1 MRSRDFVEPLLS
13 QKSDSMDLRS
23 GHPYW
28 LLKNG
33 LLADYPS
40 LKHDESCEVAVIGG
54 GITGALVAYHLVQEG
69 VETVLVGKRD
79 IGAGSTAASTALLQY
94 EIDTE
99 LHELIGTVGEVHAV
113 RSYRLGLEA
122 IDTVER
128 LSGELSDDCGFKRK
142 TSLYLAS
149 RKSDVPQLR
158 KEYDTRKIFGFHVEY
173 LEAKDIES
181 RASFTAP
188 GAILSYGD
196 AQVDPYRLT
205 HQLLAAAKKH
215 GLRVYDRSEVSKVE
229 PSDDGVV
236 LHLGSGSRINGQRVV
251 FATGYESQQYLKQ
264 NVGVLKST
272 FALISEPFDS
282 FEGWPDRSLIW
293 ESARPYFYLR
303 TTSDDRAIVGGEDV
317 PFATAH
323 KSDQLIARKTKK
335 LQRRFADMF
344 PRLDMEVSYT
354 WAGTFGETKDGLAYI
369 GQTPEFPRA
378 YFALGYGG
386 NGITFSVIAA
396 KIITDLHLGR
406 PNPDADIF
414 RFDR

>member
-1 MRSRDFVEPLLS
+1 
-13 QKSDSMDLRS
+13 MDLRS
-23 GHPYW
+23 GYPFW

-40 LKHDESCEVAVIGG
+40 LKHDESCEVVIIGG
-54 GITGALVAYHLVQEG
+54 GITGALVAYYLVQEG
-69 VETVLVGKRD
+69 VETILVDKRD

-99 LHELIGTVGEVHAV
+99 LHDLIDMVGEEHAV
-113 RSYRLGLEA
+113 RSYRLGLDA

-128 LSGELSDDCGFKRK
+128 LSGDLRDDCGFERK

-149 RKSDVPQLR
+149 KKSDVLRLR
-158 KEYDTRKIFGFHVEY
+158 KEYETRKAFGFEVEY
-173 LEAKDIES
+173 LSEKDIKS

-205 HQLLAAAKKH
+205 HRLIQAASKR
-215 GLRVYDRSEVSKVE
+215 GLRIYDRSEVSYVE
-229 PSDDGVV
+229 PCDRHII
-236 LHLGSGSRINGQRVV
+236 LHVKPAVHITSQQVV

-264 NVGVLKST
+264 NVGALKST
-272 FALISEPFDS
+272 FAAVSEPLDT

-317 PFATAH
+317 PYALAH
-323 KSDQLIARKTKK
+323 RSDRLMTRKTKK
-335 LQRRFADMF
+335 LQRCINDMF
-344 PRLDMEVSYT
+344 PRLDFEVSYA
-354 WAGTFGETKDGLAYI
+354 WSGTFGETKDGLAYI
-369 GQTPEFPRA
+369 GRTPEFPQA

-386 NGITFSVIAA
+386 NGITFSIIAA
-396 KIITDLHLGR
+396 KIITDLYCGR
-406 PNPDADIF
+406 PNPDAEIF

>member
-1 MRSRDFVEPLLS
+1 
-13 QKSDSMDLRS
+13 MDLRS
-23 GHPYW
+23 GHPFW
-28 LLKNG
+28 RLKNG

-40 LKHDESCEVAVIGG
+40 LKCNESCEVAIIGG
-54 GITGALVAYHLVQEG
+54 GITGALVAYHLTQEG
-69 VETVLVGKRD
+69 VETVLVDTRD

-99 LHELIGTVGEVHAV
+99 LHELIGRVGEAHAV

-128 LSGELSDDCGFKRK
+128 LSHELKDDCGFERK

-149 RKSDVPQLR
+149 RKSDVTKLR
-158 KEYDTRKIFGFHVEY
+158 KEYDTRKAFGFHVEY
-173 LEAKDIES
+173 WEAKDIES
-181 RASFTAP
+181 RASFAAP

-196 AQVDPYRLT
+196 AQVDPFRLT
-205 HQLLAAAKKH
+205 HRLIQAAKTQ
-215 GLRVYDRSEVSKVE
+215 GLRVYDRCEVAKVE
-229 PSDDGVV
+229 PSNLGIV
-236 LHLGSGSRINGQRVV
+236 LHTASGFRISGQRVV

-264 NVGVLKST
+264 NVGALKST
-272 FALISEPFDS
+272 FALISEPCDS

-303 TTSDDRAIVGGEDV
+303 TTSDNRAIVGGEDV

-344 PRLDMEVSYT
+344 PQIDLEVSYT

-369 GQTPEFPRA
+369 GQTPEVPHA

-414 RFDR
+414 RFER

>member
-1 MRSRDFVEPLLS
+1 
-13 QKSDSMDLRS
+13 MDLRS
-23 GHPYW
+23 GHPFW

-54 GITGALVAYHLVQEG
+54 GITGALVAYHLAQEG
-69 VETVLVGKRD
+69 VETVLVDKRD
-79 IGAGSTAASTALLQY
+79 IGGGSTAASTALLQY

-99 LHELIGTVGEVHAV
+99 LHDLIGTVGEAHAV

-128 LSGELSDDCGFKRK
+128 LAGELKDDCGFERK

-149 RKSDVPQLR
+149 RKSDVSKLR
-158 KEYDTRKIFGFHVEY
+158 KEYETRKAFGFHVEY
-173 LEAKDIES
+173 WEAKDLES
-181 RASFTAP
+181 RASFAAP

-196 AQVDPYRLT
+196 AQVDPFRLT
-205 HQLLAAAKKH
+205 HQLIQAAKKQ
-215 GLRVYDRSEVSKVE
+215 GLRVYDRCEVAKVQ
-229 PSDDGVV
+229 PSGDGVV
-236 LHLGSGSRINGQRVV
+236 LHTGPGFRISGQRVV

-264 NVGVLKST
+264 DVGALKST
-272 FALISEPFDS
+272 FALISEPLDD

-303 TTSDDRAIVGGEDV
+303 TTSDGRAIVGGEDV
-317 PFATAH
+317 PYATAH
-323 KSDQLIARKTKK
+323 KSEQLIARKTKK
-335 LQRRFADMF
+335 LQRRFTDMF
-344 PRLDMEVSYT
+344 PRLDLEVSYT
-354 WAGTFGETKDGLAYI
+354 WAGTFSETKDGLAYI
-369 GQTPEFPRA
+369 GRTPEFPHA

-396 KIITDLHLGR
+396 KIITDLYLER

>member
-1 MRSRDFVEPLLS
+1 
-13 QKSDSMDLRS
+13 MDLRS
-23 GHPYW
+23 GHPFW

-54 GITGALVAYHLVQEG
+54 GITGALVAYHLTREG
-69 VETVLVGKRD
+69 VDTVLVDTRD

-99 LHELIGTVGEVHAV
+99 LHDLIGLVGESHAV

-122 IDTVER
+122 IETVER
-128 LSGELSDDCGFKRK
+128 LGAELKDDCGFERK

-149 RKSDVPQLR
+149 RKSDVAKLR
-158 KEYDTRKIFGFHVEY
+158 KEYNTRKAFGFHVEY
-173 LEAKDIES
+173 LEAKDLES
-181 RASFTAP
+181 RASFVAP
-188 GAILSYGD
+188 AAILSYGD
-196 AQVDPYRLT
+196 AQVDPFRLT
-205 HQLLAAAKKH
+205 HRLIQTAKTQ
-215 GLRVYDRSEVSKVE
+215 GLRVYDRCEVRKVE
-229 PSDDGVV
+229 PTESGVV
-236 LHLGSGSRINGQRVV
+236 LHTGPGFQVKGRRVV

-264 NVGVLKST
+264 NVGDLKST
-272 FALISEPFDS
+272 FALISEPCDS
-282 FEGWPDRSLIW
+282 FDGWPERSLIW

-303 TTSDDRAIVGGEDV
+303 TTSDDRAIIGGEDV
-317 PFATAH
+317 PYATAH
-323 KSDQLIARKTKK
+323 KSDQLIARKTRK
-335 LQRRFADMF
+335 LQRRFAGMF
-344 PRLDMEVSYT
+344 PLIDLEVSYT

-369 GQTPEFPRA
+369 GQTPEFPHA

>member
-1 MRSRDFVEPLLS
+1 
-13 QKSDSMDLRS
+13 MDLRS
-23 GHPYW
+23 GHPFW

-54 GITGALVAYHLVQEG
+54 GITGALVAYYLVQEG
-69 VETVLVGKRD
+69 VETVLVDKRD
-79 IGAGSTAASTALLQY
+79 IGGGSTAASTALLQY
-94 EIDTE
+94 EIDIE
-99 LHELIGTVGEVHAV
+99 LHDLIGSVGEAHAV

-122 IDTVER
+122 IDTVEH
-128 LSGELSDDCGFKRK
+128 LSGELKDDCRFERK

-149 RKSDVPQLR
+149 RKSDVPKIR
-158 KEYDTRKIFGFHVEY
+158 KEYDTRKAFGFHVEY
-173 LEAKDIES
+173 VEAREIES

-196 AQVDPYRLT
+196 AQIDPFRLT
-205 HQLLAAAKKH
+205 HRLIQAAKKH
-215 GLRVYDRSEVSKVE
+215 GLRVYDRCEVSTVE
-229 PSDDGVV
+229 PSNGGVI
-236 LHLGSGSRINGQRVV
+236 LHAGPGFRINGRRVV

-264 NVGVLKST
+264 SVGALKST

-282 FEGWPDRSLIW
+282 FDGWPDRSLIW

-317 PFATAH
+317 LYATAH
-323 KSDQLIARKTKK
+323 KSEQLIARKTKK
-335 LQRRFADMF
+335 LQRRFAEMF
-344 PRLDMEVSYT
+344 PRLDLEVSYT
-354 WAGTFGETKDGLAYI
+354 WAGTFGETEDGLAYI
-369 GQTPEFPRA
+369 GQTSEFPHA

>member
-1 MRSRDFVEPLLS
+1 
-13 QKSDSMDLRS
+13 MDLRS
-23 GHPYW
+23 GHPFW

-40 LKHDESCEVAVIGG
+40 LKHDESCEVAIIGG
-54 GITGALVAYHLVQEG
+54 GITGALVAYYLTKEG
-69 VETVLVGKRD
+69 VETVLVDKRD

-99 LHELIGTVGEVHAV
+99 LHDLIGLVGEAAAV

-122 IDTVER
+122 IDMVER
-128 LSGELSDDCGFKRK
+128 LGDELGDDCGFERK

-149 RKSDVPQLR
+149 RKSDLSKLR
-158 KEYDTRKIFGFHVEY
+158 KEYDTRRALGFHVTF
-173 LEAKDIES
+173 LEAKDVES

-196 AQVDPYRLT
+196 AQVDPFRLT
-205 HQLLAAAKKH
+205 HQLIQAAKKQ
-215 GLRVYDRSEVSKVE
+215 GLRVYDRCEISRVQHSDGGIVLHTGSEV
-229 PSDDGVV
+229 
-236 LHLGSGSRINGQRVV
+236 RIRGQRIV

-264 NVGVLKST
+264 MVGTLKST
-272 FALISEPFDS
+272 FALVSEPLDS
-282 FEGWPDRSLIW
+282 FDGWPDRSLIW

-303 TTSDDRAIVGGEDV
+303 TTSDDRAIIGGEDV
-317 PFATAH
+317 PYAAAH
-323 KSDQLIARKTKK
+323 KSEQLIARKTKK
-335 LQRRFADMF
+335 LQRRFTEMF
-344 PRLDMEVSYT
+344 PRLDLEVSYT

-369 GQTPEFPRA
+369 GETAEFPHA

-406 PNPDADIF
+406 PNDDAKIF

>member
-1 MRSRDFVEPLLS
+1 
-13 QKSDSMDLRS
+13 MDLRS
-23 GHPYW
+23 GHPFW

-40 LKHDESCEVAVIGG
+40 LKHEESCQVVVIGG
-54 GITGALVAYHLVQEG
+54 GITGALVAYHLAREG
-69 VETVLVGKRD
+69 VETVLVEKRD
-79 IGAGSTAASTALLQY
+79 IGGGSTAASTALLQY

-99 LHELIGTVGEVHAV
+99 LHDLIGTVGEAHAV

-122 IDTVER
+122 IDAVER
-128 LSGELSDDCGFKRK
+128 LGGELGDDCGFERK

-149 RKSDVPQLR
+149 KKSDVYKLR
-158 KEYDTRKIFGFHVEY
+158 KEYETRKAFGFQVEY

-181 RASFTAP
+181 RASFAAP

-196 AQVDPYRLT
+196 AQVDPFRLT
-205 HQLLAAAKKH
+205 HQLIQAAKKQ
-215 GLRVYDRSEVSKVE
+215 GLRVYDRCEVAKVE
-229 PSDDGVV
+229 PSGNGVV
-236 LHLGSGSRINGQRVV
+236 LHTGAGFRISGQRVV

-272 FALISEPFDS
+272 FALISEPFDD

-303 TTSDDRAIVGGEDV
+303 TTSDDRAIIGGEDV
-317 PFATAH
+317 PYATAH
-323 KSDQLIARKTKK
+323 KSEQLIGRKTKK
-335 LQRRFADMF
+335 LQRRFTGMF
-344 PRLDMEVSYT
+344 PRLDLEVSYT

-369 GQTPEFPRA
+369 GRTPEFPHA

-386 NGITFSVIAA
+386 NGITFSVVAS

-406 PNPDADIF
+406 PNPDSNIF

>member
-1 MRSRDFVEPLLS
+1 
-13 QKSDSMDLRS
+13 MDLRS
-23 GHPYW
+23 GHPFW

-54 GITGALVAYHLVQEG
+54 GITGALVAYHLAQEG
-69 VETVLVGKRD
+69 VETVLVDKRD
-79 IGAGSTAASTALLQY
+79 IGGGSTAASTALLQY

-99 LHELIGTVGEVHAV
+99 LHDLIGSVGEAHAV

-122 IDTVER
+122 IETVER
-128 LSGELSDDCGFKRK
+128 LGSELKDDCGFERE

-149 RKSDVPQLR
+149 RKSDVSKLR
-158 KEYDTRKIFGFHVEY
+158 KEYETRKAYGFHVEY
-173 LEAKDIES
+173 LEAKDNES
-181 RASFTAP
+181 RASFAAP

-196 AQVDPYRLT
+196 AQVDPFRLT
-205 HQLLAAAKKH
+205 HRLIQAAKKN
-215 GLRVYDRSEVSKVE
+215 GLRVYDRCEVSKVE
-229 PSDDGVV
+229 SSDGGVV
-236 LHLGSGSRINGQRVV
+236 LQTASGFRISGQRVV

-264 NVGVLKST
+264 DVGVLKST
-272 FALISEPFDS
+272 FALISEPCNS

-317 PFATAH
+317 PYATAH
-323 KSDQLIARKTKK
+323 KSEQLIAKKTKK

-344 PRLDMEVSYT
+344 PRLDLEVSYT

-369 GQTPEFPRA
+369 GQTPEFLHA
-378 YFALGYGG
+378 YFALGYGD

-406 PNPDADIF
+406 PNPDANIF

>member
-1 MRSRDFVEPLLS
+1 VIIVNALLW
-13 QKSDSMDLRS
+13 QETDSMDLRS
-23 GHPYW
+23 GHPFW

-54 GITGALVAYHLVQEG
+54 GITGALVAYHLAQEG
-69 VETVLVGKRD
+69 VETVLVDKRD
-79 IGAGSTAASTALLQY
+79 IGGGSTAASTALLQY

-99 LHELIGTVGEVHAV
+99 LHDLIGSVGEARAV

-122 IDTVER
+122 IETVER
-128 LSGELSDDCGFKRK
+128 LGDELKDDCGFERK

-149 RKSDVPQLR
+149 RKSDVSKLR
-158 KEYDTRKIFGFHVEY
+158 KEYETRKAYGFHVEY

-181 RASFTAP
+181 RASFAAP

-196 AQVDPYRLT
+196 AQVDPFRLT
-205 HQLLAAAKKH
+205 HRLIQAAKKN
-215 GLRVYDRSEVSKVE
+215 GLRVYDRCEVSKVE
-229 PSDDGVV
+229 SSDGGVV
-236 LHLGSGSRINGQRVV
+236 LQTASGFRISGQRVV
-251 FATGYESQQYLKQ
+251 FATGYESQQYLKRD
-264 NVGVLKST
+264 VGVLKST
-272 FALISEPFDS
+272 FALISEPCNS

-317 PFATAH
+317 PYATAH
-323 KSDQLIARKTKK
+323 KSEQLIARKTKK

-344 PRLDMEVSYT
+344 PRLDLEVSYT

-369 GQTPEFPRA
+369 GQTPEFSHA

-406 PNPDADIF
+406 PNPDANIF

>member
-69 VETVLVGKRD
+69 VETVLVDKRD

-317 PFATAH
+317 SFATAH

-396 KIITDLHLGR
+396 RIITDLHLGR

>member
-1 MRSRDFVEPLLS
+1 
-13 QKSDSMDLRS
+13 MDLRS
-23 GHPYW
+23 GHPFW

-40 LKHDESCEVAVIGG
+40 LKHDESCEVAIIGG
-54 GITGALVAYHLVQEG
+54 GITGALVAYYLTQEG
-69 VETVLVGKRD
+69 VETVLVDKRD
-79 IGAGSTAASTALLQY
+79 IGSGSTAASTALLQY

-99 LHELIGTVGEVHAV
+99 LHELIGLVGEAAAV

-128 LSGELSDDCGFKRK
+128 LGRELRDDCGFVRK

-149 RKSDVPQLR
+149 RKSDLPKLR
-158 KEYDTRKIFGFHVEY
+158 KEYDTRRALGFHVTF
-173 LEAKDIES
+173 LETKDVES
-181 RASFTAP
+181 QASFTAP

-196 AQVDPYRLT
+196 AQVDPFRLT
-205 HQLLAAAKKH
+205 HQLIQAAKKH
-215 GLRVYDRSEVSKVE
+215 GLRVYDRCEVSSVE
-229 PSDDGVV
+229 PSDGGVL
-236 LHLGSGSRINGQRVV
+236 LHTGSGFRIRGQQIV

-264 NVGVLKST
+264 NVGTLKST
-272 FALISEPFDS
+272 FALVSEPFDS

-303 TTSDDRAIVGGEDV
+303 TTSDDRAIIGGEDV
-317 PFATAH
+317 PYSTAH
-323 KSDQLIARKTKK
+323 KSEQLIARKTKK
-335 LQRRFADMF
+335 LQRRFTEMF
-344 PRLDMEVSYT
+344 PELDLEVSYT

-369 GQTPEFPRA
+369 GQTPEFPHA

-396 KIITDLHLGR
+396 KIIADLHRGR
-406 PNPDADIF
+406 PNADAKIF

>member
-40 LKHDESCEVAVIGG
+40 LKHDESCEVAIIGG
-54 GITGALVAYHLVQEG
+54 GITGALVAYHLAQEG
-69 VETVLVGKRD
+69 VETVLVDKRD
-79 IGAGSTAASTALLQY
+79 LGAGSTAASTALLQY